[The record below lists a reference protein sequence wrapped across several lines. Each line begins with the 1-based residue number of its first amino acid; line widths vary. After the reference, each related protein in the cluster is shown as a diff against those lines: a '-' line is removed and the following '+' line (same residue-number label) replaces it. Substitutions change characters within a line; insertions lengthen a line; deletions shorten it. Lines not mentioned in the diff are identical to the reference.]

1 MGARL
6 RKGRQLENYVQPS
19 YHRPMKNF
27 ERYLERFIFFSR
39 WMQLPVYLGL
49 IIASFLYSIKF
60 MIQLWHLI
68 SNFPLMNENA
78 IMLSVLGL
86 IDISM
91 VINLLVVVFI
101 GGYITLVSK
110 ISFDNHED
118 KPDWLSKINASS
130 LKIKLIISLVS
141 ISGVHLLKTFIDIHN
156 IPLQDAVLQIVI
168 HIVFIISALLLAYAD
183 KIMHSHE
190 TSNE

>member
-1 MGARL
+1 MI
-6 RKGRQLENYVQPS
+6 KFEKKLEQ
-19 YHRPMKNF
+19 
-27 ERYLERFIFFSR
+27 FIFFSR
-39 WMQLPVYLGL
+39 WLQMPVYLGL
-49 IIASFLYSIKF
+49 IVASVLYTVKF
-60 MIQLWHLI
+60 MVQLWHLI
-68 SNFPLMNENA
+68 SDFTTLTENT

-101 GGYITLVSK
+101 GGYWTFVSK
-110 ISFDNHED
+110 IEFESHVD
-118 KPDWLSKINASS
+118 KPDWLTKINAST

-156 IPLQDAVLQIVI
+156 IPLQDAILQIAI
-168 HIVFIISALLLAYAD
+168 HIVFLISAVLLAYTD

-190 TSNE
+190 GAGKH